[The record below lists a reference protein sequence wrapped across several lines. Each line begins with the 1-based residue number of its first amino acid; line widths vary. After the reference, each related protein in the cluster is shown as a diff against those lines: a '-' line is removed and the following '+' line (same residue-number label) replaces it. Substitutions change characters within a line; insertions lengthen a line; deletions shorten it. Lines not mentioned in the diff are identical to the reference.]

1 MAKETVKPFLVQEIL
16 KNPELGDILK
26 EDIIKDDKVKENN
39 KEIKEK
45 EVIKDDREMD
55 F

>member
-1 MAKETVKPFLVQEIL
+1 MKKNL
-16 KNPELGDILK
+16 KNIWNFIVNPELGDILK
-26 EDIIKDDKVKENN
+26 ENIIKDDKVKENN

-45 EVIKDDREMD
+45 EVAKDDREMD